1 MYASE
6 DPDDQTLATT
16 SHATEAWYSEVEN
29 YDWANPKYQSGTG
42 HFTQV
47 VWKDSIKLGIGKA
60 TGKIDKLFCTWVV
73 GRYSPAGNVMG
84 KFQENVLKPQYCS
97 VQASEIINL
106 QLQH

>member
-1 MYASE
+1 MINSILDFSRYNE
-6 DPDDQTLATT
+6 EKDYDYKTGDVKQQCKDNPATC
-16 SHATEAWYSEVEN
+16 YSKNGV
-29 YDWANPKYQSGTG
+29 G

-84 KFQENVLKPQYCS
+84 KFQENVLKP
-97 VQASEIINL
+97 
-106 QLQH
+106 

>member
-1 MYASE
+1 MNKLKYWIDSSTNTIAMINSILDFSRYNE
-6 DPDDQTLATT
+6 EKDYDYKTGDVKQQCKDNPATC
-16 SHATEAWYSEVEN
+16 YSKDGV
-29 YDWANPKYQSGTG
+29 G

-84 KFQENVLKPQYCS
+84 KFQENVLEP
-97 VQASEIINL
+97 
-106 QLQH
+106 